1 MNRHINKIVLCGVF
15 FACITTSCNESLLDK
30 QSPTPLEEDYFSSEL
45 EFERSVW
52 AIYAKMNAQYAWNG
66 GTIGNDIGVAIWELP
81 GDDATTTGSG
91 TSGDFE
97 SFGSLQPSNGIINRY
112 YQAAYEMIG
121 RANVVLEKNS
131 SVTEGIYVTPG
142 LKDYHRG
149 EALFLRAYQY
159 YNLWNFYGTAPLV
172 TVRPIGASDT
182 FLPPT
187 EGTTLIDQS
196 IADLQ
201 EAATL
206 LPNAWDSNNRGRV
219 TKNSAYG
226 LLGKCLVFRGTI
238 TNNTADLTAAIDAFD
253 NISGVSLVAKF
264 DDNHAADTENNGES
278 LFEYQA
284 SQPSFENIWLPDEF
298 DNSIGT
304 MSTASW
310 VPFEGINSWGYGG
323 VPFIAT
329 QKLVDVFEPEDP
341 RLPLTVDPD
350 TRAIKKYVLRDQKN
364 QVAASSVN
372 NPRILR
378 YADVLL
384 LKAEAIL
391 RSGGSKSEAI
401 GLINQVRA
409 RARNMVE
416 GGTVPAD
423 LDNGEGDENT
433 IMEWII
439 DERFRE
445 LAFEESHRWFDLRR
459 WHLAGI
465 ITLNSEFFDSDN
477 ANFNISIPK
486 HLYFPIPLNE
496 LDRNPNMKQNPDY

>member
-1 MNRHINKIVLCGVF
+1 MNSYIKKITFCTAVLAGV
-15 FACITTSCNESLLDK
+15 TMSCQDSLLEK
-30 QSPTPLEEDYFSSEL
+30 QSPTPLEEDYFVSEL
-45 EFERSVW
+45 EFERAVW

-66 GTIGNDIGVAIWELP
+66 GGYGNDIGVAIWELP
-81 GDDATTTGSG
+81 GDDATTTGNGPSV
-91 TSGDFE
+91 DFE
-97 SFGSLQPSNGIINRY
+97 SFGSLQPSNGIVNRY

-121 RANVVLEKNS
+121 RANVLLEKNS
-131 SVTEGIYVTPG
+131 TVAEGVYENAA
-142 LKDYHRG
+142 LKNHHRG

-159 YNLWNFYGTAPLV
+159 YNLWNFFGTPPLV
-172 TVRPIGASDT
+172 TTRPTGASDT

-187 EGTTLIDQS
+187 EGTVLIDQA
-196 IADLQ
+196 IADLE

-206 LPNAWDSNNRGRV
+206 LPDAWDSNNRGRV

-226 LLGKCLVFRGTI
+226 MLGKCLVFRGTI
-238 TNNTADLTAAIDAFD
+238 TNSTADLTAALNAFD
-253 NISGVSLVAKF
+253 NVTGATLVAKF
-264 DDNHAADTENNGES
+264 DDNHAADTENNSES

-284 SQPSFENIWLPDEF
+284 SQPSFDNIWLPDEF
-298 DNSIGT
+298 DNSVGT

-329 QKLVDVFEPEDP
+329 QKLLDAFEDGDP
-341 RLPLTVDPD
+341 RLPLTLDPE

-391 RSGGSKSEAI
+391 RSGGSKAEAI

-423 LDNGEGDENT
+423 LNSGEGDTNT
-433 IMEWII
+433 IMQWIM
-439 DERFRE
+439 DERLRE
-445 LAFEESHRWFDLRR
+445 LAFEESHRWFDIRR
-459 WHLAGI
+459 WHIGGI
-465 ITLNSEFFDSDN
+465 LTLTPEFFDSEN
-477 ANFNISIPK
+477 ANFNLELPK

-496 LDRNPNMKQNPDY
+496 IDRNPNMKQNSGY